1 MLEKEVHRMDVLFPS
16 NFKMLFQK
24 DSLLKAT
31 RHEGGVNRRLFL
43 AYATALYGIPM
54 LGQAAN
60 INRRM
65 KFASNPFS
73 LGVASGDANSTS
85 VVLWTRLAPK
95 PLDPDG
101 GMPNLGVPVQWL
113 SLIHI

>member
-24 DSLLKAT
+24 DSLLKAV

-65 KFASNPFS
+65 KFEQPILTGCGLRGRQQHKRGSMDPARAQTARP
-73 LGVASGDANSTS
+73 GRRHAKRGRPGPVATGH
-85 VVLWTRLAPK
+85 
-95 PLDPDG
+95 G
-101 GMPNLGVPVQWL
+101 
-113 SLIHI
+113 

>member
-43 AYATALYGIPM
+43 AYATALYGNPM

-85 VVLWTRLAPK
+85 VVLWTRLAP
-95 PLDPDG
+95 
-101 GMPNLGVPVQWL
+101 
-113 SLIHI
+113 

>member
-73 LGVASGDANSTS
+73 LGCGLRGRQQHKRGS
-85 VVLWTRLAPK
+85 
-95 PLDPDG
+95 LDPARPQTARPG
-101 GMPNLGVPVQWL
+101 RRHAKLGCPGPMATG
-113 SLIHI
+113 HG